1 MIITKCKKCVFAL
14 SENNTQT
21 GCSLNIPSSIIE
33 EYPQTYTQETQR
45 VVDGYY
51 ELHNFYCPYARTA
64 EWKDAILRNKLDIE
78 TAIYN
83 ETKIRYNL
91 IMLIDDET
99 IDNLFSNLLES
110 FGGSCP
116 PSYISLITRNIKDND
131 IQRIIGFV
139 NKIERVC
146 PWKLFNIL
154 DNEMTHSETIDFC
167 LENNLLLDKYNLL
180 MIINNKYKISNGF
193 MESTNNIVNSFIE
206 KQAVIIP
213 KDLFSFTNIVI
224 PTQLY
229 QAMQNKI
236 GLALD
241 YLDRDESNSVYKFCV
256 E

>member
-1 MIITKCKKCVFAL
+1 MIITKCKKCIFAI
-14 SENNTQT
+14 SENNIQT
-21 GCSLNIPSSIIE
+21 GCSLSIPSTIVE
-33 EYPQTYTQETQR
+33 EYPHIYIQETQK

-51 ELHNFYCPYARTA
+51 ELHNFYCPYARTS
-64 EWKDAILRNKLDIE
+64 EWKEAIISNKLDIE

-91 IMLIDDET
+91 IMLIDNET
-99 IDNLFSNLLES
+99 IDNLFANLLECFS
-110 FGGSCP
+110 GLYP
-116 PSYISLITRNIKDND
+116 PSYVSLITRNIKAND
-131 IQRIIGFV
+131 IQRIIDFIS
-139 NKIERVC
+139 KIEKVC

-154 DNEMTHSETIDFC
+154 DNEMTHSEVIDFC
-167 LENNLLLDKYNLL
+167 LENNLLLDIYNLL
-180 MIINNKYKISNGF
+180 VVINNKYKISNRF
-193 MESTNNIVNSFIE
+193 MESVNNIVNSFIE

-213 KDLFSFTNIVI
+213 TDLFSFTNIVI

-236 GLALD
+236 GLVLD